1 MKTVRIVLNVLIAI
15 MAIVAAGLIL
25 YGISLFCV
33 SVIYDVFRYYL
44 AESFTRTG
52 AVIFYLF
59 FVAGAVVV
67 IVGHR
72 KDVAER
78 RSYLRKRIN
87 DERLLIKHQCV
98 STADL
103 YRVRGDICQILAAAE
118 EKGVDIEG
126 ADRYERLWCRR
137 EAIDEELMERE

>member
-1 MKTVRIVLNVLIAI
+1 MKTVRIALNILIAV
-15 MAIVAAGLIL
+15 MVVVAAGLIL
-25 YGISLFCV
+25 YGLSLFCI
-33 SVIYDVFRYYL
+33 SVIYDVFRHYL
-44 AESFTRTG
+44 PETFTRTG
-52 AVIFYLF
+52 AAIFYVCFLGVTAF
-59 FVAGAVVV
+59 ALVM
-67 IVGHR
+67 HR

-103 YRVRGDICQILAAAE
+103 YRVRGDINQILAVAE